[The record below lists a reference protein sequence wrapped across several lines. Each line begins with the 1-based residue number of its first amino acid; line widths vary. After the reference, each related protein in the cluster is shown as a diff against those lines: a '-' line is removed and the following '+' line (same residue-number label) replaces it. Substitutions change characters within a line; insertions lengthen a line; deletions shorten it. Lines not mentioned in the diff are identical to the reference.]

1 MPVPSLLLRIFLL
14 SLLLAGCS
22 SPSPQVL
29 VVQTATPS
37 LGDRHT
43 FEILPPSTRPD
54 GELPPTRDYAQVRAN
69 LRQGLL
75 NRGYLE
81 AKKADVRVAYT
92 LTLNE
97 APIEFRVDTPPP
109 NGLGSYLAVH
119 RLQDESITLR
129 LRISDRGNKILWQG
143 LITTS
148 LSPSWQ
154 REELLR
160 AAVVALMQQIPVS
173 R

>member
-1 MPVPSLLLRIFLL
+1 MPVKPFFLRVLFL

-37 LGDRHT
+37 LGQRHT
-43 FEILPPSTRPD
+43 FEMLPPSTSPD
-54 GELPPTRDYAQVRAN
+54 GQLPPTRDYAQVRAN

-75 NRGYLE
+75 NRGYVE
-81 AKKADVRVAYT
+81 AKKAEVRVAYT

-97 APIEFRVDTPPP
+97 APLEFRVDTPPP
-109 NGLGSYLAVH
+109 NPLGSYLAVH
-119 RLQDESITLR
+119 RFQDESITLR
-129 LRISDRGNKILWQG
+129 LRVSDRANKTLWQG

>member
-1 MPVPSLLLRIFLL
+1 MPVLRILLL
-14 SLLLAGCS
+14 SLLLAGCATS
-22 SPSPQVL
+22 SPQVL

-37 LGDRHT
+37 LGTRHS
-43 FEILPPSTRPD
+43 FEMLPPSTNNTD
-54 GELPPTRDYAQVRAN
+54 GQLPPTADYAQVEAS

-75 NRGYLE
+75 NHGYRE
-81 AKKADVRVAYT
+81 SKKAEVRVAYT

-97 APIEFRVDTPPP
+97 TPLEFRVDNPP
-109 NGLGSYLAVH
+109 NNPLGSYLAVH
-119 RLQDESITLR
+119 RFQDESVTLR
-129 LRISDRGNKILWQG
+129 LRVNDRADKTLWQG

-154 REELLR
+154 RAELLH
-160 AAVVALMQQIPVS
+160 AAVVTLLQQIPVS

>member
-1 MPVPSLLLRIFLL
+1 MPVLRVLLLC
-14 SLLLAGCS
+14 LLLAGCA

-37 LGDRHT
+37 LGTHHS
-43 FEILPPSTRPD
+43 FEMLPPSTNTD
-54 GELPPTRDYAQVRAN
+54 GELPPTSDYTQIDAS

-75 NRGYLE
+75 NHGYRE
-81 AKKADVRVAYT
+81 SKKADLRVAYS

-97 APIEFRVDTPPP
+97 TPLEFRVDNPPSNP
-109 NGLGSYLAVH
+109 LGSYLAVH
-119 RLQDESITLR
+119 RFQDENITLR
-129 LRISDRGNKILWQG
+129 LRVSDRSDKTLWQG
-143 LITTS
+143 LISTS

-154 REELLR
+154 RDELLH
-160 AAVVALMQQIPVS
+160 AAVVTLLQQIPVS

>member
-1 MPVPSLLLRIFLL
+1 MPVLRILLL
-14 SLLLAGCS
+14 SLLLAGCATS
-22 SPSPQVL
+22 SPQVL

-37 LGDRHT
+37 LGTHHT
-43 FEILPPSTRPD
+43 FEMLPPSTNTD
-54 GELPPTRDYAQVRAN
+54 GQLPPTTDYALVEAG

-75 NRGYLE
+75 NHGYRE

-97 APIEFRVDTPPP
+97 TPLEFRVDNPP
-109 NGLGSYLAVH
+109 NNPLGSYLAVH
-119 RLQDESITLR
+119 RFQDENVTLR
-129 LRISDRGNKILWQG
+129 LRVSDRADKTLWQG

-154 REELLR
+154 REALLHE
-160 AAVVALMQQIPVS
+160 AVVTLLEQIPVS

>member
-1 MPVPSLLLRIFLL
+1 MPVHPAFLRLLLL

-22 SPSPQVL
+22 TPAPQVL

-37 LGDRHT
+37 LGSHHS
-43 FEILPPSTRPD
+43 FEMLPPSTSTE
-54 GELPPTRDYAQVRAN
+54 GQLPPTSDYAHVEAS

-75 NRGYLE
+75 NHGYRE
-81 AKKADVRVAYT
+81 SKKAEVRVAYA

-97 APIEFRVDTPPP
+97 TPLEFRVDNPP
-109 NGLGSYLAVH
+109 NNPLGSYLAVH
-119 RLQDESITLR
+119 RFQDESATLR
-129 LRISDRGNKILWQG
+129 LRVSDRADKTLWQG

-154 REELLR
+154 RDELLR
-160 AAVVALMQQIPVS
+160 AAVVSLLQQIPVS